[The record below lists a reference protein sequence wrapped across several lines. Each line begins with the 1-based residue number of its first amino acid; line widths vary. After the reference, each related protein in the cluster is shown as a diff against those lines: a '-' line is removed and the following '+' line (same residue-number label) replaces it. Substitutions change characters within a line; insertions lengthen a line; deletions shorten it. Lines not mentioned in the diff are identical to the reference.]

1 MLQDV
6 QSIMLPSY
14 TYMKNSNG
22 LTPEDVFTTTHAP
35 LLKDGEHWM
44 KNTTKSCLLVS
55 MLLIIGVL
63 IITSRAPNNN
73 ERIILNL
80 LEAMALFSS
89 LISTLTFLSILT
101 SSYTKIEFLASLHLK
116 LVIGLITLFISMIT
130 IMVAFSGGLF
140 LILSYPQE
148 T

>member
-1 MLQDV
+1 MLQEV

-14 TYMKNSNG
+14 TYMKNSSG

-44 KNTTKSCLLVS
+44 KSTTKSCLLVS
-55 MLLIIGVL
+55 MLLVIGVL

-80 LEAMALFSS
+80 LEAGSLFSS

-101 SSYTKIEFLASLHLK
+101 SSYAKIEFLASLHLK
-116 LVIGLITLFISMIT
+116 LIIGLITLFISMIT
-130 IMVAFSGGLF
+130 ILGAFSGGLF
-140 LILSYPQE
+140 LRLSSPQE
-148 T
+148 I